1 MSDSAYTKEP
11 TLTTRHEI
19 RSLTHDELDAV
30 SGGRIAL
37 HTADNPDAGGPGA
50 LPRTGNAGAGDA
62 LAAILGMGFAGLVIA
77 GAVGAL

>member
-1 MSDSAYTKEP
+1 M
-11 TLTTRHEI
+11 TTRHEI

-62 LAAILGMGFAGLVIA
+62 LATFLGMGIA
-77 GAVGAL
+77 GFILAGALGAL